1 MIQCRVPIYL
11 YTYIPIYLCTY
22 VPMVPWYLGTTAQMS
37 IYSSASKNK
46 NATEFRGDGPTNFL
60 YILTSSLSVIV
71 SYLVYSSSIVLVRLR
86 VLTRLILHTPRRAAR
101 PEQKKYRIRF
111 PETNSRPE
119 IIQGRPTSLLTRGA
133 HHDSLEAWTRR
144 VFKAAQRIAAT

>member
-1 MIQCRVPIYL
+1 MIQCHS
-11 YTYIPIYLCTY
+11 
-22 VPMVPWYLGTTAQMS
+22 MYLGTNVPMYHGTISTQMS

-46 NATEFRGDGPTNFL
+46 NATEFRGDTSTNFL
-60 YILTSSLSVIV
+60 YILTSKVLVIV

-101 PEQKKYRIRF
+101 PEQKKHRIRF
-111 PETNSRPE
+111 PETNSGVG
-119 IIQGRPTSLLTRGA
+119 IIQRKPTSLLTRGA